1 MIPNEEIVIQP
12 GQTNSF
18 SISLVNQ
25 GSLQANNV
33 VGEIITSSNLL
44 TINNSSD
51 SWGTI
56 NAGSQESSGNGFNV
70 TASSDVVSGS
80 QLIASLLI
88 EDSNGYSRTENV
100 IVFRFGTVQVDD
112 PLGPDNY
119 GYYIYDS
126 NDINYNLHP
135 EYDWIEISQIGT
147 NLNLANSGNGNWS
160 GNGPLNIVDLPFNFK
175 FYGIDYNQIT
185 ICTNGWI
192 AFDDVYS
199 ESFRNYPIPGAGG
212 PSPMIAAFWDDLE
225 TGNNGDVFYYSD
237 NNYVI
242 IQWDNMRTH
251 FSNSSETFQII
262 LNNDSNLPYGDNSI
276 KIQYK
281 DFNNTSV
288 GDFNDYPPEHGSYST
303 IGIEN
308 HFANDGLQYS
318 YYNNYPTSAMTLS
331 DNTALFITTALPITL
346 PVPQLYTSLSSID
359 FSIQPNTEETIEI
372 ILINNGEQNSVLEYD
387 ISYNYPE
394 LESPFYVPG
403 SSPDSYGYF
412 WTDSSI
418 NPELDFE
425 WIERSDES
433 LQVNFINNDNGSEN
447 FEIGFEFSFYDQIY
461 NEFFI
466 NPNGWIGLNQIAMN
480 GTIQIFLLQ

>member
-1 MIPNEEIVIQP
+1 MIPNEEIVLQP

-25 GSLQANNV
+25 GSLQAINV
-33 VGEIITSSNLL
+33 IGEIITSSNLL
-44 TINNSSD
+44 TINNSND

-56 NAGSQESSGNGFNV
+56 NAGSQENSGNGFNV

-88 EDSNGYSRTENV
+88 EDSNGYNRTEN
-100 IVFRFGTVQVDD
+100 IVFRFGTVQVYD

-147 NLNLANSGNGNWS
+147 NLNLANSGNGNWN
-160 GNGPLNIVDLPFNFK
+160 GNGPLAIVDLPFNFK

-199 ESFRNYPIPGAGG
+199 EAFRNYPIPGAGG

-237 NNYVI
+237 NNYAI

-276 KIQYK
+276 KIQYE

-318 YYNNYPTSAMTLS
+318 KL
-331 DNTALFITTALPITL
+331 
-346 PVPQLYTSLSSID
+346 
-359 FSIQPNTEETIEI
+359 
-372 ILINNGEQNSVLEYD
+372 
-387 ISYNYPE
+387 
-394 LESPFYVPG
+394 
-403 SSPDSYGYF
+403 
-412 WTDSSI
+412 
-418 NPELDFE
+418 
-425 WIERSDES
+425 
-433 LQVNFINNDNGSEN
+433 
-447 FEIGFEFSFYDQIY
+447 
-461 NEFFI
+461 
-466 NPNGWIGLNQIAMN
+466 
-480 GTIQIFLLQ
+480 